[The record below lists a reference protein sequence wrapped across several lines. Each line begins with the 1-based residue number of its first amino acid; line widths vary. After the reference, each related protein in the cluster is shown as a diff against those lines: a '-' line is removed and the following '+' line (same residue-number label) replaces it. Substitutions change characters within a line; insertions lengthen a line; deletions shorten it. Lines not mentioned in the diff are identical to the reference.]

1 MRDAAMGSF
10 GQFEELRD
18 HVRQVRQHSLDHL
31 DHYLAQ
37 FEQQAVE
44 NGNRVHFASDG
55 DAMNSIVLDI
65 CQEHRAQRVAK
76 GKSMVTEETGLND
89 YLQRAGLNVMETDL
103 GEYIIQ
109 QAGETPSHIV
119 GPALHKSA
127 AEVRELF
134 LS

>member
-1 MRDAAMGSF
+1 
-10 GQFEELRD
+10 
-18 HVRQVRQHSLDHL
+18 
-31 DHYLAQ
+31 LAQ
-37 FEQQAVE
+37 FEQQAAE

-65 CQEHRAQRVAK
+65 CQEHRAQRIAK

-89 YLQRAGLNVMETDL
+89 YLQRAGLSVMETDL

-119 GPALHKSA
+119 GPAL
-127 AEVRELF
+127 
-134 LS
+134 